1 MATCAARWQC
11 LSKNS
16 AAIPYHRHRPQ
27 EPAMTDTKAV
37 AKPLTPE
44 AEHVLRRHG
53 TERPGSSKL
62 NHEKRPGVFRCAGRS
77 EEHTSELQSLMR
89 ISYAGFCLKK
99 KNKQTKTSR

>member
-62 NHEKRPGVFRCAGRS
+62 NHEKRPGVFRCAGCGTAVFAS
-77 EEHTSELQSLMR
+77 DTKYESGSGWP
-89 ISYAGFCLKK
+89 SFWAPAGDGPGDRK
-99 KNKQTKTSR
+99 